1 MQVCYNF
8 ISFFILKVVV
18 ECSKEIFK
26 NLLSLNIYLYDNSR
40 ESDPWQ
46 QLELAFE
53 VESDL

>member
-8 ISFFILKVVV
+8 ISFFILKVVI
-18 ECSKEIFK
+18 ECPKEIFK
-26 NLLSLNIYLYDNSR
+26 NLLSLNIYLYDNST

>member
-8 ISFFILKVVV
+8 ISFFILKVVI
-18 ECSKEIFK
+18 ECPKEIFK

-46 QLELAFE
+46 QLELAFK